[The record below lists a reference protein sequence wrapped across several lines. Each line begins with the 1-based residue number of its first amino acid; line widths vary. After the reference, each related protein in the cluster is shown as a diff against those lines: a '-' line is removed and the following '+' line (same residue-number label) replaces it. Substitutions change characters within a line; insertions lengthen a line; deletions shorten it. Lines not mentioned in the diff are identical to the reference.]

1 MGALMSTV
9 MIGIDPHKASHTAV
23 ALDGREV
30 VLGQLRVRACATQCD
45 QLLAWARQWPDRS
58 WAIEGAFGLGYLL
71 AQQMVSA
78 GERVV
83 DVQPKLAARIRL
95 LNTAAVNK
103 NDPNDA
109 RSVAV
114 AAARSSD
121 LPAVAAEDHAVV
133 LKIWVRR
140 RRDLSRTRNRVVNHL
155 HAVLCEL
162 TPGGF
167 AGEISA
173 RQAAALLDAVHP
185 LGAAATARRDLAY
198 QIVEDLRRIDGQLGE
213 VRDRLTNL
221 VLASRTSTTGIFG
234 VGPVVAAMVI
244 GYTGKVAR
252 FPTAD
257 RFAAYTGTAPI
268 EASSGPHTVYRL
280 SRRGNRQLN
289 HAIHIV
295 AVTQIRY
302 RHSPGRAYYDRKIA
316 EGKSPKMALR
326 ALKRRISDTLYRA
339 MLADAKAAVGAREGN
354 RGTALSPARPAH
366 TPHAS
371 SSDKP
376 LPGQRSA

>member
-1 MGALMSTV
+1 MGALMSAV
-9 MIGIDPHKASHTAV
+9 LIGIDPHKASHTAV
-23 ALDGREV
+23 ALDGQEV
-30 VLGQLRVRACATQCD
+30 VLGQLRVRACAMQAE
-45 QLLAWARQWPDRS
+45 QLMTWAQRWPERS
-58 WAIEGAFGLGYLL
+58 WAIEGALGLGYLL
-71 AQQMVSA
+71 AQELAAA

-95 LNTAAVNK
+95 LNTKAVNK

-114 AAARSSD
+114 AAVRSSD
-121 LPAVAAEDHAVV
+121 LPVVAAEDHATVMRV
-133 LKIWVRR
+133 WVRR
-140 RRDLSRTRNRVVNHL
+140 RRDLSRTRNRTVNRL
-155 HAVLCEL
+155 HTVLCEL
-162 TPGGF
+162 VPGGF
-167 AGEISA
+167 AGELSA
-173 RQAAALLDAVHP
+173 RQAAALLDTVQP
-185 LGAAATARRDLAY
+185 IGAAATARHDLACE
-198 QIVEDLRRIDGQLGE
+198 IVDDLRRIDTQLRE
-213 VRDRLTNL
+213 VRTRLTQL
-221 VLASRTSTTGIFG
+221 ILAAKTSTVEIFG
-234 VGPVVAAMVI
+234 VGPVVAAMVV
-244 GYTGKVAR
+244 GHTGDITR
-252 FPTAD
+252 FANAD

-268 EASSGPHTVYRL
+268 EASSGPHKVYRL

-339 MLADAKAAVGAREGN
+339 MLADVRAAMGTREGN
-354 RGTALSPARPAH
+354 RGTALSPARPAP

-376 LPGQRSA
+376 LPGHQSA